1 MPNSL
6 KVFKGKNARCGRLL
20 IILGDQLDY
29 KNYRPADLSPDTD
42 VFWMAEASEEFTHVR
57 SSKHRIVLF
66 LAAMRH
72 FRDHLRASG
81 DDLHYHELEPDKI
94 CSLAEL
100 LAVDLEDLQPEEV
113 NLVKPGDHRVEQA
126 LRKAC
131 DDARVKFVLR
141 EDPHFLC
148 SQVEFEE
155 HTKGRKSLR
164 MEFFYREMRRKHD
177 VLMDVKKPIGGAWNF
192 DKDNRESFGKDGPP
206 TAPRDRGCS
215 PDELTQEVIQLVEER
230 FPDHPGDLSTF
241 RWPVTPNQ
249 AEVELDG
256 FIEEILPLFG
266 RYQDAMWTDEHTLFH
281 SLISSSLNLHL
292 LDPMEVIRKA
302 EKAFYDEA
310 APLAAVE
317 GFIRQVLG
325 WREYVRGI
333 YNLKMPEYRNMNY
346 LEANQ
351 PLPEFFWTGKTDMRC
366 LQASLTQVL
375 ETGYGH
381 HIQRLMVVGLYAL
394 LLGVRPN
401 EINNWFLASYVDAVD
416 WVTTP
421 NVIGMSQFADGGIM
435 ASKPYSATGAYVNR
449 MSNYCRTCQYDPKQ
463 SVGPQA
469 CPITTLYWDFLD
481 RHRDR
486 LAGNQRLSMQMRNLD
501 RLSAEKLERIKIE
514 ASSLM
519 NQS

>member
-177 VLMDVKKPIGGAWNF
+177 VLMDVKKPIG
-192 DKDNRESFGKDGPP
+192 
-206 TAPRDRGCS
+206 
-215 PDELTQEVIQLVEER
+215 
-230 FPDHPGDLSTF
+230 
-241 RWPVTPNQ
+241 
-249 AEVELDG
+249 
-256 FIEEILPLFG
+256 
-266 RYQDAMWTDEHTLFH
+266 
-281 SLISSSLNLHL
+281 
-292 LDPMEVIRKA
+292 
-302 EKAFYDEA
+302 
-310 APLAAVE
+310 
-317 GFIRQVLG
+317 
-325 WREYVRGI
+325 
-333 YNLKMPEYRNMNY
+333 
-346 LEANQ
+346 
-351 PLPEFFWTGKTDMRC
+351 
-366 LQASLTQVL
+366 
-375 ETGYGH
+375 
-381 HIQRLMVVGLYAL
+381 
-394 LLGVRPN
+394 
-401 EINNWFLASYVDAVD
+401 
-416 WVTTP
+416 
-421 NVIGMSQFADGGIM
+421 
-435 ASKPYSATGAYVNR
+435 
-449 MSNYCRTCQYDPKQ
+449 
-463 SVGPQA
+463 
-469 CPITTLYWDFLD
+469 
-481 RHRDR
+481 
-486 LAGNQRLSMQMRNLD
+486 
-501 RLSAEKLERIKIE
+501 
-514 ASSLM
+514 
-519 NQS
+519 